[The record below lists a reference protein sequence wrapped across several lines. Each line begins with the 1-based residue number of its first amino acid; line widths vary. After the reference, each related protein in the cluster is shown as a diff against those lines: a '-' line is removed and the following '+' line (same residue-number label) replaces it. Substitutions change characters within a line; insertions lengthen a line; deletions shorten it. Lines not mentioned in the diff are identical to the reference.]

1 MNAVV
6 QTHIHL
12 RSMLLTDFPNV
23 LTIENEAH
31 VSPWTEGIF
40 QDCLRVGY
48 QCDVLEQHAI
58 IKAYGVMSVAVQEA
72 HILNLC
78 VGKAFRQQGLGRTLL
93 HHFIDQAK
101 QQNADTL
108 FLEVRPSN
116 EAALALYDA
125 LGFDQLDIRVDYY
138 PTDFGGREDAL
149 ILAKAL

>member
-1 MNAVV
+1 MQANF
-6 QTHIHL
+6 HI
-12 RSMLLTDFPNV
+12 RPMLLADLPSV
-23 LTIENEAH
+23 LTIEEEAH
-31 VSPWTEGIF
+31 ISPWTQGIF

-48 QCDVLEQHAI
+48 QCHVLEQHAI
-58 IKAYGVMSVAVQEA
+58 IKAYGILSVAVQEA

-78 VGKAFRQQGLGRTLL
+78 VCKASRQQGLGRILL
-93 HHFIDQAK
+93 HHLIDQAK
-101 QQNADTL
+101 QQHADTM

-116 EAALALYDA
+116 VAALALYDA